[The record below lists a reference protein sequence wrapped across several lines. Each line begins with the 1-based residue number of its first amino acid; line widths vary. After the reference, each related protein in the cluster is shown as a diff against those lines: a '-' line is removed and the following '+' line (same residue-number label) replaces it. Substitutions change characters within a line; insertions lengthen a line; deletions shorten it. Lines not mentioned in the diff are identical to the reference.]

1 MLFTMSAFAF
11 ALAQGAYFAL
21 SHTVCTGTG
30 AKIDGSW
37 IATLLETVSV
47 GLLYGAW
54 QSITEDSWK
63 VRLMSRCCHTHTHG
77 C

>member
-1 MLFTMSAFAF
+1 MSAFAF